1 MAPMYVVKR
10 DGQSQE
16 VKLQLKDLLTSGG
29 KRSFNADA
37 ASLPWFN
44 DAAAAFQ
51 PLSVNEEQPTA
62 STLSEQLG
70 HHVVSPIQMT
80 TVFRFVNLDFSAR
93 LVLGFS
99 LAYLI
104 LIAATVAYSM
114 VIGVPKPLP
123 WDGFFSKA
131 DNCIMCVTSILV
143 AGTTLILTNALV
155 WVVLGSLIRPAD
167 LIPYAIM
174 VAAVA
179 TMGHSMLSKFRGMK
193 NYCQSQMVDLLDAA
207 LVAIFKVMARDKT
220 MMSTVEDRKE
230 KFEALKVQVAKL
242 LPELD
247 LHVGKAMEKMVHA
260 GRHREGTDDFLRKL
274 NFDQA
279 AGSQDGQ
286 AQELHTQLAAPSAQH
301 KSADKERERKVKKLS
316 KHLALHSKTVEL
328 MLDCFENRVVLKR
341 LSDNTAAHSNSSA
354 STLASLVS
362 IARKDCLFGH
372 FLRPVEAPGL
382 PKDAPETEPRVLSL
396 LCHLQN
402 EEMERMDAV
411 VAKCLTQYLDW
422 PRIGREVEFF
432 CSRTL
437 VSRVILNAVEREL
450 SVVVQGSAASE
461 VVLGAYRVGYELFET
476 RYRTKPLEIF
486 ADCGLLDPDVL
497 QRPQVQFIL
506 NAEIDAQLHG
516 GGLTPGALIAA
527 VRSLCLHGE
536 EKSLMPGSQPK
547 AYFWY
552 KGLVAVLKDLGW
564 SREELE
570 PSKGWLQKRW
580 DELTERCDLFD
591 CWQFLLVASAFHRRI
606 VAFCVKLQQHHK
618 RHWQC
623 LHRFRLRSNMGLGAN
638 QLLVSSFADKGL
650 ELREY
655 YAAACGH
662 CQALA
667 PAWKAA
673 QSAYS
678 GPVTFRQIEC
688 NDQNWN
694 PVPENADLCKDVRAF
709 PTIKTLGCCWM
720 FKDGEEI
727 SDYDGNRSSESLVN
741 FAKDHE
747 KLLTQSMPA
756 FSCLLTPPPTRRRL
770 PLIPRGM
777 NFCDGDMQG
786 RRSLTRQIH
795 AQYSSAEEVV
805 ALVLRLTNGG
815 LWKAATKS
823 LLLKTGICGY
833 ASCHGAAE
841 KAGKLAKELDAC
853 DILDLT
859 FVSQKCHWPADV
871 TKLWEEHACA
881 SSPEGPVV
889 LPVSQVMRFM
899 EALVYDLAAEERTEE
914 SGGEVRRFLP
924 LSPFSESME
933 DLAWQ
938 KDLGRSPGLWHV
950 QPSGRRKLRGL
961 WLELVIQVF
970 DVMDCIPT
978 DLDLFF
984 QCQEATKTDA
994 AVSFMLQLDKF
1005 KEWLKRDYFSQL
1017 TDCTFNQFKVI
1028 VRDMLKCHIPE
1039 KALMEQVFQACP
1051 VIPDDDKTCLPAKR
1065 QRTASAVPGRVSA
1078 SLQDMDISQATVFV
1092 APSTPGLPRTTTPS
1106 QVATRPSGHG
1116 HLGGS
1121 PLLGLGAFAMA
1132 AAAARKARAPRATA
1146 LRASTVDEYIAEN
1159 DVIAFITPT
1168 CPFCREAVAA
1178 LTDAGYPPVTV
1189 EVSPGSDLR
1198 NELANKTN
1206 STSVPKVWVKGNF
1219 VGGCNDGGMGGV
1231 KPLLRSGKIQ
1241 ELMSYFAVKLTGE
1254 LRAISDLAAALY
1266 AYTDHGLWSEALRWP
1281 DSTRNSRDYALAHLE
1296 DEFEATDVAKRG
1308 VLSVIESLDLL
1319 QNLAVPGLTCADL
1332 GKLLEKELGLEVP
1345 RAELHK
1351 YFTTMDVNG
1360 DGLLQDEEFIQV
1372 VRFLML
1378 DYYPHHILKH
1388 LNLSLPQIAL
1398 FMSGVLAAIG
1408 VVFLLV
1414 TLVISFFEVGED
1426 IGATLHGGFS
1436 GIFGVVGK
1444 RLSDEGIGFEDTMKN
1459 LELRLEAMMVTAL
1472 VTVLGL
1478 SKEMQDVFSNVIA
1491 SAEARLV

>member
-1 MAPMYVVKR
+1 
-10 DGQSQE
+10 
-16 VKLQLKDLLTSGG
+16 
-29 KRSFNADA
+29 
-37 ASLPWFN
+37 
-44 DAAAAFQ
+44 
-51 PLSVNEEQPTA
+51 
-62 STLSEQLG
+62 
-70 HHVVSPIQMT
+70 
-80 TVFRFVNLDFSAR
+80 
-93 LVLGFS
+93 
-99 LAYLI
+99 
-104 LIAATVAYSM
+104 M

-131 DNCIMCVTSILV
+131 DNFIMCVTSILV

-207 LVAIFKVMARDKT
+207 LVAIFKVMAKDKT

-230 KFEALKVQVAKL
+230 KFEALKDQVAKL
-242 LPELD
+242 LPDLD
-247 LHVGKAMEKMVHA
+247 LHVGKAMEKMVRA
-260 GRHREGTDDFLRKL
+260 GRHREGTDEFLSKL
-274 NFDQA
+274 HLDPEAGTQTQVVPATAQA
-279 AGSQDGQ
+279 ATDAKVEAQDSQAG
-286 AQELHTQLAAPSAQH
+286 ELHMQPATASAEH

-341 LSDNTAAHSNSSA
+341 LSDNAAAHSNSSA

-362 IARKDCLFGH
+362 IARRDCLFGH
-372 FLRPVEAPGL
+372 FLRPLEAPGL

-411 VAKCLTQYLDW
+411 VAKCLTQYLNW

-570 PSKGWLQKRW
+570 PSKGWLQNRW
-580 DELTERCDLFD
+580 DELTERCDLF
-591 CWQFLLVASAFHRRI
+591 
-606 VAFCVKLQQHHK
+606 
-618 RHWQC
+618 
-623 LHRFRLRSNMGLGAN
+623 
-638 QLLVSSFADKGL
+638 
-650 ELREY
+650 E
-655 YAAACGH
+655 
-662 CQALA
+662 
-667 PAWKAA
+667 
-673 QSAYS
+673 
-678 GPVTFRQIEC
+678 
-688 NDQNWN
+688 
-694 PVPENADLCKDVRAF
+694 
-709 PTIKTLGCCWM
+709 
-720 FKDGEEI
+720 
-727 SDYDGNRSSESLVN
+727 
-741 FAKDHE
+741 
-747 KLLTQSMPA
+747 
-756 FSCLLTPPPTRRRL
+756 
-770 PLIPRGM
+770 
-777 NFCDGDMQG
+777 
-786 RRSLTRQIH
+786 
-795 AQYSSAEEVV
+795 YSSAEEVV

-899 EALVYDLAAEERTEE
+899 EALVYDLAEEKTEE
-914 SGGEVRRFLP
+914 SGKEARRFLP

-938 KDLGRSPGLWHV
+938 KELGRSPGLWHV

-984 QCQEATKTDA
+984 QCQEATTTLGD
-994 AVSFMLQLDKF
+994 VSFMLQLDKF

-1039 KALMEQVFQACP
+1039 KALMEQVFEACP
-1051 VIPDDDKTCLPAKR
+1051 VIPDDDK
-1065 QRTASAVPGRVSA
+1065 
-1078 SLQDMDISQATVFV
+1078 
-1092 APSTPGLPRTTTPS
+1092 
-1106 QVATRPSGHG
+1106 
-1116 HLGGS
+1116 
-1121 PLLGLGAFAMA
+1121 
-1132 AAAARKARAPRATA
+1132 
-1146 LRASTVDEYIAEN
+1146 
-1159 DVIAFITPT
+1159 
-1168 CPFCREAVAA
+1168 
-1178 LTDAGYPPVTV
+1178 
-1189 EVSPGSDLR
+1189 
-1198 NELANKTN
+1198 
-1206 STSVPKVWVKGNF
+1206 
-1219 VGGCNDGGMGGV
+1219 
-1231 KPLLRSGKIQ
+1231 
-1241 ELMSYFAVKLTGE
+1241 GE

-1266 AYTDHGLWSEALRWP
+1266 AYTDHGLWSEALRLVAKRLLP
-1281 DSTRNSRDYALAHLE
+1281 AGNSRDYALTHLE

-1308 VLSVIESLDLL
+1308 VLSVMESLDLL

>member
-1 MAPMYVVKR
+1 MAF
-10 DGQSQE
+10 
-16 VKLQLKDLLTSGG
+16 SGSSSPG
-29 KRSFNADA
+29 TADA
-37 ASLPWFN
+37 FADF
-44 DAAAAFQ
+44 AAAAGVDLVELPATGAGDIAVEPTSGDTAGIEPEPETSSTPPAGTV
-51 PLSVNEEQPTA
+51 PLVDPFNCRDVGSRRRSRRPATRRCGA
-62 STLSEQLG
+62 F
-70 HHVVSPIQMT
+70 HHTTTYGDFEPGIVDYHAVGAYYIGGRTGCGGQADPSRVPFPEHPIGCLEVDEDVVGADRQFWTPWPERRCQAIAPAQVPGRVQFALRVRPGT
-80 TVFRFVNLDFSAR
+80 GTEFRAGRSSRYDQ
-93 LVLGFS
+93 
-99 LAYLI
+99 
-104 LIAATVAYSM
+104 
-114 VIGVPKPLP
+114 K
-123 WDGFFSKA
+123 GFFSKA
-131 DNCIMCVTSILV
+131 DNFIMCVTSILV

-155 WVVLGSLIRPAD
+155 WVVLGSLIRPTD

-242 LPELD
+242 IPDLD
-247 LHVGKAMEKMVHA
+247 LHVGKAMEKMVRA
-260 GRHREGTDDFLRKL
+260 GRQREGTDEFLSKL
-274 NFDQA
+274 HLDHEAGPQDSQA
-279 AGSQDGQ
+279 R
-286 AQELHTQLAAPSAQH
+286 ELHMQLATPSAEH

-341 LSDNTAAHSNSSA
+341 LSDSAAAHSNSSA

-362 IARKDCLFGH
+362 IARRDCLFGH
-372 FLRPVEAPGL
+372 FLRPLEAPGL

-411 VAKCLTQYLDW
+411 VAKCLTQCLDW

-570 PSKGWLQKRW
+570 PSKGWLQNRW
-580 DELTERCDLFD
+580 DELTERCDLFELAWGLRIPPSR
-591 CWQFLLVASAFHRRI
+591 CVILSQAQASKAAALAVSAPFPAEATWNCCSGMIQPLLGKDLRIESEHWVQWESRVKPKPDPGRLLGNVNSSSRQMGNVAPLKGSYGKGGDATAQGKA
-606 VAFCVKLQQHHK
+606 VM
-618 RHWQC
+618 
-623 LHRFRLRSNMGLGAN
+623 RSNMGLGAN

-709 PTIKTLGCCWM
+709 PTIKM

-747 KLLTQSMPA
+747 QTS
-756 FSCLLTPPPTRRRL
+756 FDSTRAEL
-770 PLIPRGM
+770 PMVTCMAKGISHGKFTYSEQNPWTEKSATCEIEM
-777 NFCDGDMQG
+777 M
-786 RRSLTRQIH
+786 
-795 AQYSSAEEVV
+795 YSSAEEIA

-859 FVSQKCHWPADV
+859 FVSQKCPWPADV

-899 EALVYDLAAEERTEE
+899 EALVYDLEEKREE
-914 SGGEVRRFLP
+914 SGVEVRRFLP

-938 KDLGRSPGLWHV
+938 KESGRSTGLWHV

-984 QCQEATKTDA
+984 QCQEATKTIGD
-994 AVSFMLQLDKF
+994 VSFMLQLDKF

-1028 VRDMLKCHIPE
+1028 VHDMLKCHIPE
-1039 KALMEQVFQACP
+1039 KALMEQVFEACP
-1051 VIPDDDKTCLPAKR
+1051 VIPDDDKAPNAKH
-1065 QRTASAVPGRVSA
+1065 VE
-1078 SLQDMDISQATVFV
+1078 MDISQATAFV
-1092 APSTPGLPRTTTPS
+1092 APSTQPGHLRATAPG
-1106 QVATRPSGHG
+1106 QVATRSSGHG
-1116 HLGGS
+1116 HVGGS

-1132 AAAARKARAPRATA
+1132 AAAARKVRAPRATT

-1198 NELANKTN
+1198 NELASKTN

-1241 ELMSYFAVKLTGE
+1241 ELMS
-1254 LRAISDLAAALY
+1254 
-1266 AYTDHGLWSEALRWP
+1266 
-1281 DSTRNSRDYALAHLE
+1281 
-1296 DEFEATDVAKRG
+1296 
-1308 VLSVIESLDLL
+1308 
-1319 QNLAVPGLTCADL
+1319 
-1332 GKLLEKELGLEVP
+1332 
-1345 RAELHK
+1345 
-1351 YFTTMDVNG
+1351 
-1360 DGLLQDEEFIQV
+1360 
-1372 VRFLML
+1372 
-1378 DYYPHHILKH
+1378 
-1388 LNLSLPQIAL
+1388 
-1398 FMSGVLAAIG
+1398 
-1408 VVFLLV
+1408 
-1414 TLVISFFEVGED
+1414 
-1426 IGATLHGGFS
+1426 
-1436 GIFGVVGK
+1436 
-1444 RLSDEGIGFEDTMKN
+1444 
-1459 LELRLEAMMVTAL
+1459 
-1472 VTVLGL
+1472 
-1478 SKEMQDVFSNVIA
+1478 
-1491 SAEARLV
+1491 